1 MQTRPE
7 TKPMEPKENSNH
19 ERFMRRA
26 LEIAQQGWGLTHPNP
41 MVGAV
46 IVEHGEVVAE
56 GFHAKD
62 GEPHAEIMALR
73 HLRRLPRPGAI
84 FYVTLEPCSTQGRT
98 GACTSAMIAAGV
110 KHVVVGAT
118 DPNPAHAG
126 RGYEV
131 LRAGGVEV
139 TEGVLADDCADL
151 NLIFNHWITTQTP
164 LLAAKAAVTLD
175 GKIATRTNDSA
186 WISGELARTDV
197 HHWRRLF
204 PAIAV
209 GAGTVLS
216 DNPSLTSRLGD
227 EVWCPVRFVFDG
239 LLRTVVEK
247 SLPKVYTDE
256 HKHRTIVVTTPHG
269 GLGYIRK
276 LQAQGVEVW
285 NLPSST
291 MRAPLGEFR
300 KRCAEA
306 GITGVYFEGGAQI
319 ISELIQF
326 RQLDYLFIYRAPVLL
341 GDERAK
347 AVFKGLR
354 TEKLVNAVRL
364 ENVRHAS
371 FGPDQLM
378 RGRLVYPEKLQVDET
393 TFSLG

>member
-1 MQTRPE
+1 MDSPD
-7 TKPMEPKENSNH
+7 NLIH
-19 ERFMRRA
+19 EHFMRRA
-26 LEIAQQGWGLTHPNP
+26 LALARQGWGTTHPNP

-46 IVEHGEVVAE
+46 IVEQGGVVAE
-56 GFHAKD
+56 GFHARD
-62 GEPHAEIMALR
+62 GEPHAEIMAL
-73 HLRRLPRPGAI
+73 HNLERLPRPGATL
-84 FYVTLEPCSTQGRT
+84 YVTLEPCSTQGRT
-98 GACTSAMIAAGV
+98 GACTSAIIAAGLQ
-110 KHVVVGAT
+110 HVVVGAT
-118 DPNPAHAG
+118 DPNPVHAG
-126 RGYEV
+126 HGFEM
-131 LRAGGVEV
+131 LRAAGVEV
-139 TEGVLADDCADL
+139 TEGVLVDDCLDL

-175 GKIATRTNDSA
+175 GKIATRANDSE
-186 WISGELARTDV
+186 WITGEMARADV

-209 GAGTVLS
+209 GAGTILS
-216 DNPSLTSRLGD
+216 DNPSLTSRMGD
-227 EVWCPVRFVFDG
+227 EVWCPLRLVFDG

-247 SLPKVYTDE
+247 KLPKVYTDE

-269 GLGYIRK
+269 GLGYMRK
-276 LQAQGVEVW
+276 LQAMGVQVW

-291 MRAPLGEFR
+291 MRAPLVDFR
-300 KRCAEA
+300 RKCAEA

-326 RQLDYLFIYRAPVLL
+326 RQLDYLFVYRAPVLL

-354 TEKLVNAVRL
+354 TEKLTNAVRI

-378 RGRLVYPEKLQVDET
+378 RGRVAYPEKLQVDET

>member
-1 MQTRPE
+1 
-7 TKPMEPKENSNH
+7 
-19 ERFMRRA
+19 MRRA
-26 LEIAQQGWGLTHPNP
+26 LALARQGWGTTHPNP

-46 IVEHGEVVAE
+46 IVEQGGVVAE
-56 GFHAKD
+56 GFHARD
-62 GEPHAEIMALR
+62 GEPHAEIMAL
-73 HLRRLPRPGAI
+73 HNLERLPRPGATL
-84 FYVTLEPCSTQGRT
+84 YVTLEPCSTQGRT
-98 GACTSAMIAAGV
+98 GACTSAIIAAGLQ
-110 KHVVVGAT
+110 HVVVGAT
-118 DPNPAHAG
+118 DPNPVHAG
-126 RGYEV
+126 HGFEM
-131 LRAGGVEV
+131 LRAAGVEV
-139 TEGVLADDCADL
+139 TEGVLVDDCLDL

-175 GKIATRTNDSA
+175 GKIATRANDSE
-186 WISGELARTDV
+186 WITGEMARADV

-209 GAGTVLS
+209 GAGTILS
-216 DNPSLTSRLGD
+216 DNPSLTSRVGD
-227 EVWCPVRFVFDG
+227 EVWCPLRLVFDG

-247 SLPKVYTDE
+247 KLPKVYTDE

-269 GLGYIRK
+269 GLGYMRK
-276 LQAQGVEVW
+276 LQAMGVQVW

-291 MRAPLGEFR
+291 MRAPLVDFR
-300 KRCAEA
+300 RKCAEA

-326 RQLDYLFIYRAPVLL
+326 RQLDYLFVYRAPVLL

-354 TEKLVNAVRL
+354 TEKLTNAVRI

-378 RGRLVYPEKLQVDET
+378 RGRVAYPEKLQVDET

>member
-1 MQTRPE
+1 MDSPD
-7 TKPMEPKENSNH
+7 NLIH
-19 ERFMRRA
+19 EHFMRRA
-26 LEIAQQGWGLTHPNP
+26 LALARQGWGTTHPNP

-46 IVEHGEVVAE
+46 IVEQGGVVAE
-56 GFHAKD
+56 GFHARD
-62 GEPHAEIMALR
+62 GEPHAEIMAL
-73 HLRRLPRPGAI
+73 HNLERLPRPGATL
-84 FYVTLEPCSTQGRT
+84 YVTLEPCSTQGRT
-98 GACTSAMIAAGV
+98 GACTSAIIAAGLQ
-110 KHVVVGAT
+110 HVVVGAT
-118 DPNPAHAG
+118 DPNPVHAG
-126 RGYEV
+126 HGFEM
-131 LRAGGVEV
+131 LRAAGVEV
-139 TEGVLADDCADL
+139 TEGVLVDDCLDL

-175 GKIATRTNDSA
+175 GKIATRANDSE
-186 WISGELARTDV
+186 WITGEMARADV

-209 GAGTVLS
+209 GAGTILS
-216 DNPSLTSRLGD
+216 DNPSLTSRVGD
-227 EVWCPVRFVFDG
+227 EVWCPLRLVFDG

-247 SLPKVYTDE
+247 KLPKVYTDE

-269 GLGYIRK
+269 GLGYMRK
-276 LQAQGVEVW
+276 LQAMGVQVW

-291 MRAPLGEFR
+291 MRAPLVDFR
-300 KRCAEA
+300 RKCAEA

-326 RQLDYLFIYRAPVLL
+326 RQLDYLFVYRAPVLL

-354 TEKLVNAVRL
+354 TEKLTNAVRI

-378 RGRLVYPEKLQVDET
+378 RGRVAYPEKLQVDET